1 MEYHT
6 DGFVL
11 FLRRQLHGIQ
21 TFAPYYYYYYCFTS
35 VLNSQGMK
43 NYLMQCKNHYSYY
56 YYFRGG
62 RRCPGGQMSRIPSH
76 PAPPLNAAEHFRIL
90 RCHGYE
96 MACRCTTCYGRPV
109 STHTA
114 QYRRRRCLY
123 VPGPPH
129 PPHPSR
135 RRLKAIA
142 GVMKR
147 DRLPSTATIHGL

>member
-1 MEYHT
+1 MDSCFFT
-6 DGFVL
+6 ATVAWDSDICPLLLLLL
-11 FLRRQLHGIQ
+11 F
-21 TFAPYYYYYYCFTS
+21 
-35 VLNSQGMK
+35 
-43 NYLMQCKNHYSYY
+43 YLGTQFSGNEKITLCNAKIITVIIIILE
-56 YYFRGG
+56 GG
-62 RRCPGGQMSRIPSH
+62 AGVRGGQMSRIPSH

-129 PPHPSR
+129 PSR